1 MKTLFLLRHA
11 KSGFDE
17 PPVRDVDRQ
26 LNAKGRRAAR
36 TIGRHLRDTEARFD
50 HVLASPA
57 RRVAE
62 TLAEVE
68 AGYGR
73 SLSPTVEKRLYL
85 ACPETLLDLVHAL
98 PADAGAALL
107 VGHNPGLEELVLLL
121 VPDAADQPLRDD
133 VELKFPTA
141 SVAELAFEGDNW
153 AAVAANAAT
162 LKRFT
167 RPRDLD
173 PTLGPEEG

>member
-26 LNAKGRRAAR
+26 LNEKGRRAAR
-36 TIGRHLRDTEARFD
+36 TVGRHLRDTAATFD
-50 HVLASPA
+50 HVIASPA

-73 SLSPTVEKRLYL
+73 TLSPLIDKRLYL
-85 ACPETLLDLVHAL
+85 ACVETLLDLIHAL
-98 PADAGAALL
+98 PPEAASALL
-107 VGHNPGLEELVLLL
+107 VGHNPGLEELVLAL

-141 SVAELAFEGDNW
+141 SVAELAFDGDW
-153 AAVAANAAT
+153 HAVKPNAAM

-173 PTLGPEEG
+173 PALGPEEG

>member
-17 PPVRDVDRQ
+17 PPVRDVDRA

-36 TIGRHLRDTEARFD
+36 TIGRHLRDTDARFD

-73 SLSPTVEKRLYL
+73 GLSAVVDKRLYL
-85 ACPETLLDLVHAL
+85 ACVDTLLDLIHAL
-98 PADAGAALL
+98 PPEAASALL
-107 VGHNPGLEELVLLL
+107 VAHNPGLEELVLLL
-121 VPDAADQPLRDD
+121 VPDRADQPLRDD
-133 VELKFPTA
+133 VEVKFPTA
-141 SVAELAFEGDNW
+141 SVAELAFEGEGW
-153 AAVAANAAT
+153 GAVVENAGE
-162 LKRFT
+162 LRRFT

-173 PTLGPEEG
+173 ATLGPNGD